1 MTAGVHDEPKEWNG
15 MNKGHMAT
23 AGWRL
28 GALAA
33 CLLLVLGGLLT
44 GCGGKKEVETDPAA
58 DAATTEELDAPVIPE
73 PVEPEPS
80 EGTPLPDYA
89 SMAPG
94 EYGVEDVFFD
104 FDEYDIEPE
113 YMNVLATDARILR
126 EARVPVLIEGHCDE
140 RGTVEYNL
148 ALGER
153 RANAARDYLIS
164 LGVPARALETV
175 SYGESRPF
183 ATGYG
188 EQVWA
193 LNRRAHFTRP

>member
-1 MTAGVHDEPKEWNG
+1 MLAPAGRGPPP
-15 MNKGHMAT
+15 AT
-23 AGWRL
+23 A
-28 GALAA
+28 
-33 CLLLVLGGLLT
+33 
-44 GCGGKKEVETDPAA
+44 
-58 DAATTEELDAPVIPE
+58 TEEVDAPVIPE

-80 EGTPLPDYA
+80 EATPLPDYA

-113 YMNVLATDARILR
+113 YMNVLAADARILR

-164 LGVPARALETV
+164 LGVPARALEMV